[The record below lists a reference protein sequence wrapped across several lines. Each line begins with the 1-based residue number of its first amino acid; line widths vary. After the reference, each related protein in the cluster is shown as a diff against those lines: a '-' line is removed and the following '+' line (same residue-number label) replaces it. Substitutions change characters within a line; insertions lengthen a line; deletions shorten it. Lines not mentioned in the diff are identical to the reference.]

1 MLRYFLDSILGPPYS
16 KIDFEGLAN
25 PNVAVKRESESD
37 LVRRKSSTR
46 LRFEMRSYTNCLLY
60 ATQLIWAYMGEP
72 SCYIFETNIPL
83 QFSDCT
89 LKMLAIKLLYSCKQK
104 HMFLN

>member
-46 LRFEMRSYTNCLLY
+46 LRFEMRSYTNCLLRY
-60 ATQLIWAYMGEP
+60 TANMG
-72 SCYIFETNIPL
+72 IHGRAF
-83 QFSDCT
+83 
-89 LKMLAIKLLYSCKQK
+89 LLYFLEQK
-104 HMFLN
+104 YSYTQYVDQDLNKS